1 MPLVLLSELTD
12 EARSFPSL
20 PPVNQ
25 LKLIIRLSLQSG
37 SDKEP
42 LYEGC

>member
-12 EARSFPSL
+12 EQGFQGPC

-25 LKLIIRLSLQSG
+25 LNDYPFVADVAI
-37 SDKEP
+37 
-42 LYEGC
+42 

>member
-12 EARSFPSL
+12 EQGLPPC

-25 LKLIIRLSLQSG
+25 LVIIRLSLQTGSG
-37 SDKEP
+37 KEP